1 MLYPEVT
8 RSPARIH
15 NTNTAIRTKTQKTAY
30 HFMQK
35 DKPESHSI
43 LLRIYIPFNSIYCVT
58 VWLMCIVPVIETTK
72 DRTFTL

>member
-8 RSPARIH
+8 KSPDRID
-15 NTNTAIRTKTQKTAY
+15 NTNTAIRTKTQRTPY

-43 LLRIYIPFNSIYCVT
+43 LLRIYIHFNSIDCVT
-58 VWLMCIVPVIETTK
+58 VWLMSTVRVIETTK
-72 DRTFTL
+72 QKTYTL